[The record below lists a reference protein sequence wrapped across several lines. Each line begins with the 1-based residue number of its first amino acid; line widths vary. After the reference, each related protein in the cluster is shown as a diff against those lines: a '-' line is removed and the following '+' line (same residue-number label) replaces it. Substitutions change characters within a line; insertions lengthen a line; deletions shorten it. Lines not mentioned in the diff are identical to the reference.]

1 MLSPLP
7 LADARRLFLAVAG
20 PDFAA
25 DARLDELLAGLD
37 GVPLAVE
44 PMAYATQ

>member
-44 PMAYATQ
+44 PMAYAAQ